1 MDFQLRKVTLR
12 YLNQMDEPTERKE
25 IMATIASIQPN
36 GSDIFS
42 ASNIKSCEKYVS
54 LMQKKLDR
62 AVADNNKSDIRWFT
76 HILSKKSKAVRIL
89 AVHLSLS

>member
-1 MDFQLRKVTLR
+1 
-12 YLNQMDEPTERKE
+12 
-25 IMATIASIQPN
+25 MANTAFQPN
-36 GSDIFS
+36 GSDIFN
-42 ASNIKSCEKYVS
+42 AENIRNCEKYVS

-76 HILSKKSKAVRIL
+76 HILSKKSKAVKIL